1 MEEVIRLHRDN
12 YVFVTFVIH
21 NGEVTLGTLDDYSRD
36 EPIILHEDTG
46 KSRYQVLEEYRSYG
60 FKPYI

>member
-12 YVFVTFVIH
+12 YVFVTFVIY

-36 EPIILHEDTG
+36 EPIILQEDFG
-46 KSRYQVLEEYRSYG
+46 KSRHQVLEEYRSYG